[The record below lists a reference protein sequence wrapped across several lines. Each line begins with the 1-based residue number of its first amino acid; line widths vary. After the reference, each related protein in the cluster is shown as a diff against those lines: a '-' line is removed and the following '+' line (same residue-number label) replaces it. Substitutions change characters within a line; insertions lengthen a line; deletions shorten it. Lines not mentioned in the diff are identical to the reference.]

1 MALKTTGLLEGDSF
15 KATTASASTP
25 GFVTNDPTG
34 LLEYGQGGASTPTP
48 VGASVW
54 DFIEHKV
61 LPSETECLTFS
72 GLTGTADKVYK
83 LVFRNLLIPD
93 VLEMTDSSN
102 YGAGEDLVAGEIVTG
117 GTSGA
122 TATVDSFVAAGV
134 GSPGSVLTT
143 VSPSGTFVDGEVVT
157 GGTSGFAIT
166 IAAAGQAS
174 PLVRYTV
181 RPNGLTTDQKTTLR
195 RESSIAAG
203 VSFTF
208 PDMAFMSERD
218 AMTSGVIYL
227 FARPGK
233 VRIFYSDSA
242 YAPINVANTI
252 GLISSFGHWTDTVTE
267 ITSLD
272 ICSSL
277 ANGGLPAGALFT
289 LYKINS

>member
-1 MALKTTGLLEGDSF
+1 MALKTTGSLEGDSF
-15 KATTASASTP
+15 KATTPSASTP

-54 DFIEHKV
+54 DFIEHTV

-72 GLTGTADKVYK
+72 GLSGTADKVYK
-83 LVFRNLLIPD
+83 LIFRNLAIPN
-93 VLEMTDSSN
+93 VLELIDSSN

-122 TATVDSFVAAGV
+122 TATVDSFVAASV

-143 VSPSGTFVDGEVVT
+143 VSPSGTFLDGEVVT
-157 GGTSGFAIT
+157 GTSGFSVT
-166 IAAAGQAS
+166 IATGGQSS
-174 PLVRYTV
+174 PLVRYTI
-181 RPNGLTTDQKTTLR
+181 RPNGLSTDQKTTSR
-195 RESSIAAG
+195 HDSIVPVA
-203 VSFTF
+203 VHFTS
-208 PDMAFMSERD
+208 PDMTFLSERFS
-218 AMTSGVIYL
+218 MTSGIIYL

-233 VRIFYSDSA
+233 ARIFYSDSNWS
-242 YAPINVANTI
+242 PLDVATNL
-252 GLISSFGHWTDTVTE
+252 GLFSSFGHWTDTVTE

-289 LYKINS
+289 LYKINN

>member
-1 MALKTTGLLEGDSF
+1 MALKTTGSLEGDSF
-15 KATTASASTP
+15 KATAASASTP
-25 GFVTNDPTG
+25 GFVRNDSTG
-34 LLEYGQGGASTPTP
+34 LLEYGQGGAGTP

-72 GLTGTADKVYK
+72 GLTTADKVYK

-117 GTSGA
+117 DTSGA

-157 GGTSGFAIT
+157 GGASGFAIT
-166 IAAAGQAS
+166 IAAGGQAS

-195 RESSIAAG
+195 RESSIANG

-208 PDMAFMSERD
+208 PDMAFMIDRD
-218 AMTSGVIYL
+218 AMTSGVLYL
-227 FARPGK
+227 FAKPGK
-233 VRIFYSDSA
+233 ARVFYSDSA
-242 YAPINVANTI
+242 YAPVNVVTTI

>member
-1 MALKTTGLLEGDSF
+1 MSIKTTGSLEGDSF
-15 KATTASASTP
+15 KATTVSASTP

-34 LLEYGQGGASTPTP
+34 LLEYGQGGASTP

-72 GLTGTADKVYK
+72 GLSGTADKVYK

-93 VLEMTDSSN
+93 VLELTDSSN
-102 YGAGEDLVAGEIVTG
+102 YVSGEDLVAGEVVTG
-117 GTSGA
+117 ATSGA

-157 GGTSGFAIT
+157 GGTSTFSIT
-166 IAAAGQAS
+166 IDGGGQAS
-174 PLVRYTV
+174 PEVRYTM
-181 RPNGLTTDQKTTLR
+181 RPNGLTTAQKTTAR
-195 RESSIAAG
+195 KQPDFAAG
-203 VSFTF
+203 SHFTF
-208 PDMAFMSERD
+208 PDMAFMSEKD

-233 VRIFYSDSA
+233 SRVFYSDSTWA
-242 YAPINVANTI
+242 AINNSLRV
-252 GLISSFGHWTDTVTE
+252 GLYSSFGHWTDTVTD
-267 ITSLD
+267 ITTLD
-272 ICSSL
+272 VCSSL
-277 ANGGLPAGALFT
+277 ANGGLPASALFT